1 MTPLSLLRTI
11 IDPTLLWLPT
21 IGVRIQPSDEA
32 RVEMLAISGQ
42 EADWMYRQQLG
53 GGPAHGLW
61 QFEGGPLSGLAQV
74 ILRCPTQM
82 RLVCDQLEVPYDR
95 TAIYKALVANDRL
108 AAAAA
113 RLLLWQD
120 PRPLPA
126 LGERDAAWNY
136 YVSNWHPGAP
146 RPDAWPTYYQISL
159 ELVKANPLGAS
170 S

>member
-1 MTPLSLLRTI
+1 MNAESVLLDV
-11 IDPTLLWLPT
+11 IDPALKWLPT

-32 RVEMLAISGQ
+32 RVELLAISGQ
-42 EADWMYRQQLG
+42 EADWTYRQQLG

-74 ILRCPTQM
+74 MLRCPMQL

-95 TAIYKALVANDRL
+95 TTVYMGLVTNDRL
-108 AAAAA
+108 ACTVA

-126 LGERDAAWNY
+126 LGERDAAWSY

-146 RPDAWPTYYQISL
+146 RPADWPKNYDTSL
-159 ELVKANPLGAS
+159 ELVKAHP
-170 S
+170 